1 MAQGNPS
8 QEELK
13 AAIRQH
19 PQLSAMDLHV
29 RLGVAEVDIME
40 AMADQ
45 AAEVP
50 VTDLELLLEQVRQ
63 WGQVLSLIRNQDAVS
78 ELKFPANT
86 LQRRGDW
93 LNSIEPAY
101 NLHIR
106 IAATQ
111 RIMLLIRSNHKRDG
125 KTCSVNFA
133 NRAGTVFWRVYA
145 KSEPDQR
152 SFRDLMKVYS
162 RKLDGT
168 RD

>member
-1 MAQGNPS
+1 MAEDIPF
-8 QEELK
+8 QEKLRE
-13 AAIRQH
+13 AIRQH
-19 PQLSAMDLHV
+19 PQMSALDLHL
-29 RLGVAEVDIME
+29 RLGVAEVDIMA

-50 VTDLELLLEQVRQ
+50 LADLEPLLEQVRQ

-78 ELKFPANT
+78 ELKFPADS
-86 LQRRGDW
+86 LRRRGDW
-93 LNSIEPAY
+93 LNSIDPAY
-101 NLHIR
+101 NLHVR

-133 NRAGTVFWRVYA
+133 NRAGAVFWRIYA

-152 SFRDLMKVYS
+152 SFRGLMKVYS

-168 RD
+168 GD